1 MASNSLAK
9 DQKGNQRKFTLHSRK
24 DFSAFP
30 VYAQWS
36 EIDIQ
41 FQLSVWLFFF
51 KLEITFQVSKVTKKT
66 SKMG

>member
-24 DFSAFP
+24 DFSVLP

-36 EIDIQ
+36 EIENS
-41 FQLSVWLFFF
+41 FW
-51 KLEITFQVSKVTKKT
+51 KLYFICQIIKK
-66 SKMG
+66 SH